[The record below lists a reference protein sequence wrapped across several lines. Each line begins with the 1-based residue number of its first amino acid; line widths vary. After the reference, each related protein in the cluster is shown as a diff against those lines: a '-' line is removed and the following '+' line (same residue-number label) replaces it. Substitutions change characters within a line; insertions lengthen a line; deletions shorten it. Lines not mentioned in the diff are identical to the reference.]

1 MNLAYSIADFTDESS
16 VAVALVDTPR
26 QGEALYAVSVAPAG
40 DEEKCRSASKLTSRS
55 PPRRLLDPLSRGRL
69 RKALA

>member
-16 VAVALVDTPR
+16 VAVALVDARR

-40 DEEKCRSASKLTSRS
+40 DEKNAA
-55 PPRRLLDPLSRGRL
+55 PPPN
-69 RKALA
+69 